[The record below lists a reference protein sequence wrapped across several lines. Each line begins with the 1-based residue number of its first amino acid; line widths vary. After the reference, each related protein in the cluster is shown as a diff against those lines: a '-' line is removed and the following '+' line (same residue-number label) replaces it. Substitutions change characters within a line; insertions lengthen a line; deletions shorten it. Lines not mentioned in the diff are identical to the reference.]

1 VQLRTAHAMCAAIG
15 MQALAERARR
25 ELLAVGQTIGT
36 RTVGTRDQLTPQE
49 DQIARL
55 ARAGLSNAEIAAQLF
70 LSAHT
75 VEWHLRKVSPS
86 CGSAP
91 ACNSS
96 ERCPT
101 AQRRADGITGRS
113 GVHCRSFPRRPA
125 RAALGRRGRLA

>member
-1 VQLRTAHAMCAAIG
+1 VRRDRHAG
-15 MQALAERARR
+15 LAERARR

-75 VEWHLRKVSPS
+75 DEWHLRKVFTKLRIGSRLQLQRALPDGPAPGRRPNRRVRRSLPVLSPAAGPGDIWPP
-86 CGSAP
+86 GSAGLTWG
-91 ACNSS
+91 AIS
-96 ERCPT
+96 R
-101 AQRRADGITGRS
+101 
-113 GVHCRSFPRRPA
+113 
-125 RAALGRRGRLA
+125 